1 MLSPRRTQFTT
12 IAENTGHKILL
23 PTKICDCPPTA
34 TSSRMDK
41 KPFLVQRSETGVT
54 GRGLNGMGVKA
65 NGFHHVN
72 VNGALYPAKT
82 KSRRLRW
89 EVKPSDMANNT
100 LNPIRAIVD
109 GMKLTP
115 NPDKP
120 MIALSIG
127 TGRAPRSISSPIVRW
142 PAFILASLLRR
153 SHCVRE
159 PSHRRRGDSGHERR
173 LGLPEIQR
181 LRSFCR

>member
-1 MLSPRRTQFTT
+1 
-12 IAENTGHKILL
+12 
-23 PTKICDCPPTA
+23 
-34 TSSRMDK
+34 MDK
-41 KPFLVQRSETGVT
+41 KSYLVQRNENGVN
-54 GRGLNGMGVKA
+54 GRSLNGMGVKA

-82 KSRRLRW
+82 KSRRQRW

-115 NPDKP
+115 NPNKP

-127 TGRAPRSISSPIVRW
+127 TPCSAN
-142 PAFILASLLRR
+142 
-153 SHCVRE
+153 
-159 PSHRRRGDSGHERR
+159 RGLFSD
-173 LGLPEIQR
+173 PKKT
-181 LRSFCR
+181 